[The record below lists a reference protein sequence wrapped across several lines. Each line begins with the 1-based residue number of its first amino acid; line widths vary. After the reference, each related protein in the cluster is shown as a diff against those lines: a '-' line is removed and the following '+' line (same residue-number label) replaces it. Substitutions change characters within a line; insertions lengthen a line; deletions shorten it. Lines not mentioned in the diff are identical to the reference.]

1 MTGSVRAPASRRVG
15 GVGETGGMCG
25 RYASTRR
32 DDELADQFRI
42 DQVLGEGPGPSW
54 NVAPTDPVRVVLERA
69 EGQGPQRQ
77 LRTVR
82 WGLVPSWAKD
92 PGVGA
97 RMINARVETVTE
109 KPAFR
114 RAAASRRAIVPMD
127 GYFEWQRTPAGKVPY
142 FLTAADDA
150 QRGLA
155 AAGLYELWPDP
166 SRPAD
171 DPDRWRWTVTVL
183 TRSATDALGH
193 IHDRTPVLLPP
204 GLWDEWL
211 DLRTTSLTDVRS
223 LLDAVPEPH
232 LLPREVGAAV
242 GNVRNNGPE
251 LVAPVG

>member
-1 MTGSVRAPASRRVG
+1 
-15 GVGETGGMCG
+15 MCG

-32 DDELADQFRI
+32 DDELADQYRV
-42 DQVLGEGPGPSW
+42 DQILGEAPGPSW
-54 NVAPTDPVRVVLERA
+54 NVAPTDPVRIVLERV
-69 EGQGPQRQ
+69 EDERPQRQ

-114 RAAASRRAIVPMD
+114 KAAARRRAIVPMD
-127 GYFEWQRTPAGKVPY
+127 GYFEWQKTPARKVPY
-142 FLTAADDA
+142 FLTSAGGE
-150 QRGLA
+150 QHGLA

-171 DPDRWRWTVTVL
+171 DPARWLWTVTVI

-193 IHDRTPVLLPP
+193 IHDRTPLLLPP
-204 GLWDEWL
+204 ELWDEWL
-211 DLRTTSLTDVRS
+211 DLGTTSADDVRS

-232 LLPREVGAAV
+232 LLPREVGPAV